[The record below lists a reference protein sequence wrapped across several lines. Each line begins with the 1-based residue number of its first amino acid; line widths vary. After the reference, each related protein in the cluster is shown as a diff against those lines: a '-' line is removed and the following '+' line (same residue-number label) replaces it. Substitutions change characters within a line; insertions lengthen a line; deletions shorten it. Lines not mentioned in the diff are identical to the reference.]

1 MNVENKKLLST
12 IRASLLGL
20 TLAFVVSG
28 FFATAIVLSPQGRAL
43 ASTQVACMPP
53 SGNPGLSLPK
63 SCETYDCTGL
73 SQRDCL
79 KNNPITQW
87 VVFGINLLGAL
98 IVIGASAMIVFAGIE
113 YIAAADNP
121 ERVKKAKQK
130 ITNVIIGIVAF
141 FFLYA
146 FLQWLIP
153 GGAF

>member
-1 MNVENKKLLST
+1 MKNIKNKYLLT
-12 IRASLLGL
+12 IM
-20 TLAFVVSG
+20 TLVAVFSFLAVPMTSSRVSAAAECG
-28 FFATAIVLSPQGRAL
+28 
-43 ASTQVACMPP
+43 VA
-53 SGNPGLSLPK
+53 
-63 SCETYDCTGL
+63 TGL
-73 SQRDCL
+73 SIPQACPSFDCRNKSQQDCL
-79 KNNPITQW
+79 KQNPITQW
-87 VVFGINLLGAL
+87 VVFGINLLGVL